1 MNRGKRLLSLV
12 LVLLMAFSLC
22 ACAGDSDVSGTTVTG
37 TGTPTP
43 APEDE
48 QELELGVVNGGTY
61 ENAYFGFGCSLD
73 AEWSYAD
80 EDTLLGMD
88 QSTADL
94 VDDEDTRNKLLN
106 ADMFYDMAVTYSD
119 GVTKM
124 NVVVQNIN
132 AVYGMLLDEEDIV
145 DASVKQLPEQLAAA
159 SMDVQS
165 CEASTIEF
173 AGVQHSCVYIHSL
186 ISGIDFYQLQIYVK
200 NGNYISFVT
209 LSSPLEENLDAMLTF
224 FYAV

>member
-1 MNRGKRLLSLV
+1 MDRRKRLLSLV

-22 ACAGDSDVSGTTVTG
+22 ACADDSDVSGTTV

-80 EDTLLGMD
+80 EDALLGMV

-94 VDDEDTRNKLLN
+94 IDDEDSKDRLLN

-145 DASVKQLPEQLAAA
+145 DAAVKQLPDQLAAA
-159 SMDVQS
+159 SMEVQS
-165 CEASTIEF
+165 CEASTVEF
-173 AGVQHSCVYIHSL
+173 AGAQHSCVYVHSL